1 MNSEISLSAIQCM
14 MDHTGYL
21 SRNYRKPTEEELLR
35 EYKKGV
41 NSLMISTEWKLKQE
55 LQESKKE
62 NVVEKDK
69 RISVLESTLKKQ
81 EIMLNELMKKI
92 P

>member
-1 MNSEISLSAIQCM
+1 
-14 MDHTGYL
+14 
-21 SRNYRKPTEEELLR
+21 
-35 EYKKGV
+35 
-41 NSLMISTEWKLKQE
+41 MISTEWKLKQE

>member
-1 MNSEISLSAIQCM
+1 MSTIQCL

-41 NSLMISTEWKLKQE
+41 KDLMISNEWKLKEE
-55 LQESKKE
+55 LEESKKE

-69 RISVLESTLKKQ
+69 RISDLESALNKQ
-81 EIMLNELMKKI
+81 EIMLNALMKKLT
-92 P
+92 